1 MTILRAA
8 TLLGLGVL
16 AALFL
21 VTPGALSGFD
31 GQSMFGVTRSIVEHW
46 DVTVHDAVIG
56 VPGLGGRYYSKFGP
70 GQSLLAIPLYLVG
83 RALEAVVPSWYRPE
97 LPGLV
102 SSLLPALAIAFTA
115 ALLVLAAVE
124 LGASLRGALLLGIV
138 YAVASPAGVYAT
150 LWFSEPLTACAT
162 LAAVYLLLRDRDR
175 LTLWRPL
182 LAGVATA
189 LAVCTRLESLLFA
202 PPLLLYAAL
211 PRRARLPRAAAF
223 ALPLAVAL
231 IGLALYNAARFGSPL
246 ETGYSEG
253 LGSAM
258 RDTHPPH
265 TLASLAEGLYG
276 LLISPGKGLLEYA
289 PVLLLAPL
297 GAAMLWRRRRRPE
310 LLLLLTVFALDL
322 VAHANVLIRWVGGW
336 SWGPRFLLPVLP
348 LALLLLAPLLGEV
361 LTHPSRKREPTPLS
375 AAGEGEQSS
384 GLRPPGWTGTGR
396 SQLDRSRPVGSQ
408 SAKRGWSGASQHV
421 LHGKRPR
428 WTADPAGR
436 GRGASQPSR
445 WTADPAGRVGGASQ
459 PWTDRGRLDSQL
471 PSFSGSVGPP
481 KGRGRAPRGVL
492 AALVV
497 AGIVAQAPALVVYE
511 PHTYIHY
518 LQATVRVAGHPV
530 DVTTLEDDYIN
541 RPTWSPIIGSWQQL
555 GLAGTWTPPGQVSPE
570 LLTRQNVTVAPHTW
584 WRLLSYQGVPTTP
597 LAVVCALLLALA
609 IACVYG
615 AFRVA
620 GRWQA
625 MGR

>member
-16 AALFL
+16 AALLL
-21 VTPGALSGFD
+21 VAPGALSGFD

-70 GQSLLAIPLYLVG
+70 GQSLLAIPLYLFG
-83 RALEAVVPSWYRPE
+83 RALEAVVPSWYRLE

-102 SSLLPALAIAFTA
+102 SSALPALAIACTA

-124 LGASLRGALLLGIV
+124 LGATLRGALLLGIV
-138 YAVASPAGVYAT
+138 YAVATPAGVYAT

-162 LAAVYLLLRDRDR
+162 LAAVYLLLRDQDR

-182 LAGVATA
+182 LAGAATA
-189 LAVCTRLESLLFA
+189 LAVCTRLESLLFV
-202 PPLLLYAAL
+202 PPLLLYAVL
-211 PRRARLPRAAAF
+211 PRRARLPRAATF

-231 IGLALYNAARFGSPL
+231 AGLALYNAARFGSLL

-253 LGSAM
+253 LGTAM

-297 GAAMLWRRRRRPE
+297 GAAMLWRWRRPE

-348 LALLLLAPLLGEV
+348 LALLLLAPLLGTA
-361 LTHPSRKREPTPLS
+361 LTPRPPLP
-375 AAGEGEQSS
+375 AAGEGGQSS
-384 GLRPPGWTGTGR
+384 GLRLR
-396 SQLDRSRPVGSQ
+396 S
-408 SAKRGWSGASQHV
+408 
-421 LHGKRPR
+421 HGKRPR
-428 WTADPAGR
+428 WTGTGR
-436 GRGASQPSR
+436 SR
-445 WTADPAGRVGGASQ
+445 SGASQ
-459 PWTDRGRLDSQL
+459 PWADCGRLDSQS
-471 PSFSGSVGPP
+471 PSSSGSVGLL
-481 KGRGRAPRGVL
+481 KGRVLRGAL

-518 LQATVRVAGHPV
+518 LQATVREAGHAV

-555 GLAGTWTPPGQVSPE
+555 GRAGTWTAPGRVSPE
-570 LLTRQNVTVAPHTW
+570 LLTRQNITVEPHTW
-584 WRLLSYQGVPTTP
+584 WRLLSYQGVPTAP
-597 LAVVCALLLALA
+597 LAVACALLLALA
-609 IACVYG
+609 ISCIYG
-615 AFRVA
+615 AFRVG
-620 GRWQA
+620 GRWQEGQDRTGSA
-625 MGR
+625 RSRHRGTDGMRSSTPSPKTS

>member
-1 MTILRAA
+1 MPPHPLGQGRGVPLKAVA
-8 TLLGLGVL
+8 LLGLGVL
-16 AALFL
+16 AALLL
-21 VTPGALSGFD
+21 VAPGALSGFD
-31 GQSMFGVTRSIVEHW
+31 GQSMFGVTRSVVEHW

-361 LTHPSRKREPTPLS
+361 LAPGTLTPRPPLP
-375 AAGEGEQSS
+375 AAGEGEHLFI
-384 GLRPPGWTGTGR
+384 G
-396 SQLDRSRPVGSQ
+396 
-408 SAKRGWSGASQHV
+408 
-421 LHGKRPR
+421 
-428 WTADPAGR
+428 
-436 GRGASQPSR
+436 
-445 WTADPAGRVGGASQ
+445 GRV
-459 PWTDRGRLDSQL
+459 
-471 PSFSGSVGPP
+471 SFA

-555 GLAGTWTPPGQVSPE
+555 GLAGTWTPPGHVSPE

>member
-1 MTILRAA
+1 MAA

-16 AALFL
+16 AALLL
-21 VTPGALSGFD
+21 VAPGALSGFD
-31 GQSMFGVTRSIVEHW
+31 GQSMFGVTRSIVDRW

-70 GQSLLAIPLYLVG
+70 GQSLAAIPLYLIG

-102 SSLLPALAIAFTA
+102 SSLLPALAIACTA
-115 ALLVLAAVE
+115 ALLALAAAE
-124 LGASLRGALLLGIV
+124 LGAAPRGALLLGIV
-138 YAVASPAGVYAT
+138 YAVATPAGVYAT

-175 LTLWRPL
+175 LTAWRPL
-182 LAGVATA
+182 LAGAATA

-202 PPLLLYAAL
+202 PPLLLYAVL
-211 PRRARLPRAAAF
+211 PRRRRPLRAAAF
-223 ALPLAVAL
+223 VLPLAVAL
-231 IGLALYNAARFGSPL
+231 AGLALYNAARFGSPL

-253 LGSAM
+253 LGTAM

-297 GAAMLWRRRRRPE
+297 GAAMLWRRRRPE
-310 LLLLLTVFALDL
+310 LLLLLLVFALDL

-348 LALLLLAPLLGEV
+348 LALLLLAPLLGAA
-361 LTHPSRKREPTPLS
+361 LTPGALTP
-375 AAGEGEQSS
+375 
-384 GLRPPGWTGTGR
+384 PPP
-396 SQLDRSRPVGSQ
+396 LP
-408 SAKRGWSGASQHV
+408 A
-421 LHGKRPR
+421 
-428 WTADPAGR
+428 AGR
-436 GRGASQPSR
+436 GGQLSSDSR
-445 WTADPAGRVGGASQ
+445 AGSLEGHIGPANAGWHTDGLEQSGGAGRVPRPQIDNA
-459 PWTDRGRLDSQL
+459 RAL
-471 PSFSGSVGPP
+471 
-481 KGRGRAPRGVL
+481 KGRGRVLPGVL
-492 AALVV
+492 AALIV
-497 AGIVAQAPALVVYE
+497 AGIVVQAPALVVYE

-555 GLAGTWTPPGQVSPE
+555 GLAGTWTAPGQVSPE
-570 LLTRQNVTVAPHTW
+570 LLTRQNVTVEPHTW
-584 WRLLSYQGVPTTP
+584 WRLLAYQGVPTAP
-597 LAVVCALLLALA
+597 LAIACALLLAMA
-609 IACVYG
+609 ISCAYG
-615 AFRVA
+615 AFQVG
-620 GRWQA
+620 GRWQTA
-625 MGR
+625 GRKDELRAAIEGLGYKRMRR

>member
-1 MTILRAA
+1 MSPHPPGQGRGVPLKAVA
-8 TLLGLGVL
+8 LLGLGVL
-16 AALFL
+16 AALLL
-21 VTPGALSGFD
+21 VVPGTLSGFD

-70 GQSLLAIPLYLVG
+70 GQSLLAIPLYLIG

-102 SSLLPALAIAFTA
+102 SSLLPALAIACTA

-124 LGASLRGALLLGIV
+124 LGAAPRGALLLGIV
-138 YAVASPAGVYAT
+138 YAVATPAGVYAT

-162 LAAVYLLLRDRDR
+162 LAAAYLLLRDRDR
-175 LTLWRPL
+175 LTAWRPL
-182 LAGVATA
+182 LAGAATA

-211 PRRARLPRAAAF
+211 PRRRRPLRAAAF
-223 ALPLAVAL
+223 VLPLAVAL
-231 IGLALYNAARFGSPL
+231 AGLALYNAARFGSPL

-297 GAAMLWRRRRRPE
+297 GAAMLWRRRRPE

-348 LALLLLAPLLGEV
+348 LALLLLAPLLRAA
-361 LTHPSRKREPTPLS
+361 LTHPPLPTASVP
-375 AAGEGEQSS
+375 
-384 GLRPPGWTGTGR
+384 RP
-396 SQLDRSRPVGSQ
+396 Q
-408 SAKRGWSGASQHV
+408 
-421 LHGKRPR
+421 
-428 WTADPAGR
+428 
-436 GRGASQPSR
+436 
-445 WTADPAGRVGGASQ
+445 
-459 PWTDRGRLDSQL
+459 TDNAQAL
-471 PSFSGSVGPP
+471 
-481 KGRGRAPRGVL
+481 KGRGRVLPGVL
-492 AALVV
+492 AALIV

-555 GLAGTWTPPGQVSPE
+555 GLAGTWTAPGQVSPE
-570 LLTRQNVTVAPHTW
+570 LLTRQNVTVEPHTW
-584 WRLLSYQGVPTTP
+584 WRLLAYQGVPTAP
-597 LAVVCALLLALA
+597 LAIACALLLAMA
-609 IACVYG
+609 ISCAYA
-615 AFRVA
+615 AFQVG
-620 GRWQA
+620 GRWQTV
-625 MGR
+625 GG